1 MTYADREDS
10 DQTAH
15 MCSLISVF
23 TFRTNLCDTS
33 VYSEKLTELAPF
45 YVFSFH
51 WARLIYMH
59 GAENGV
65 DIISMNFI
73 ADLPEVIEVNIQ
85 IIGNSYFFSHVSNN
99 K

>member
-1 MTYADREDS
+1 
-10 DQTAH
+10 
-15 MCSLISVF
+15 
-23 TFRTNLCDTS
+23 
-33 VYSEKLTELAPF
+33 
-45 YVFSFH
+45 
-51 WARLIYMH
+51 MH
-59 GAENGV
+59 GAESGV